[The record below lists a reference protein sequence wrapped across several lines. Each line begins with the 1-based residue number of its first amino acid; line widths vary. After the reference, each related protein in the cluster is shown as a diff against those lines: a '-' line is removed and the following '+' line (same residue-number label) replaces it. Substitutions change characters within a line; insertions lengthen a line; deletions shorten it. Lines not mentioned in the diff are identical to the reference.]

1 MKLIFKIISVMALGL
16 FGTSCLAQAPKG
28 KLTYCSYSS
37 TGAAGLGK
45 DYCELIADPGKAP
58 KVVVALNLG
67 NRFNDPEIRAEY
79 PVGQET
85 VDSLAKLL
93 AEAKV
98 YKLNGYN
105 FEEAITGGHSH
116 RIYQEYDSG
125 EKINARWYG
134 NHVKQEAWAA
144 YRMIEAFFAPWRT
157 QATKENDPVVRFEI
171 FAERVAGRG
180 TDHFLL
186 LAQNGS
192 TPRVIYDLNIDSRF
206 REEVHEQFDL
216 ETDEDLQKVLRLQQD
231 LIGLKTA
238 ALGDYKKDDSLNG
251 GTIYSVEL
259 NYASGARQ
267 SLYWHTQDVNP
278 TAQATYNR
286 IRAFFA
292 AWVKER

>member
-1 MKLIFKIISVMALGL
+1 MRLIFKIISVMAFGL
-16 FGTSCLAQAPKG
+16 IGTSCLAQAPKG

-45 DYCELIADPGKAP
+45 DYCELIADPGEAP

-105 FEEAITGGHSH
+105 VEEAITGGHSH

-206 REEVHEQFDL
+206 RKEVHEQFDL
-216 ETDEDLQKVLRLQQD
+216 ETEEDLQKVQRLQQD

-259 NYASGARQ
+259 TYASGARQ

>member
-1 MKLIFKIISVMALGL
+1 MRLIFKNITVMA
-16 FGTSCLAQAPKG
+16 FGFIWASCLAQAPKG

-67 NRFNDPEIRAEY
+67 NRFNDPEIHAEY
-79 PVGQET
+79 PIGQEA

-105 FEEAITGGHSH
+105 IEEAITGGHSY
-116 RIYQEYDSG
+116 RIYQEYSSG

-134 NHVKQEAWAA
+134 LHVKQKAWAA

-157 QATKENDPVVRFEI
+157 QASKENDPAVRFEI

-180 TDHFLL
+180 ADHFLL
-186 LAQNGS
+186 MAQDGT
-192 TPRVIYDLNIDSRF
+192 TPHVVYDLNVDSRF
-206 REEVHEQFDL
+206 NDEIHEQFDL
-216 ETDEDLQKVLRLQQD
+216 ESEEDIQKVRRLQQD

-238 ALGDYKKDDSLNG
+238 ALGDYKKDDALEG

-259 NYASGARQ
+259 TYSSGAKQ
-267 SLYWHTQDVNP
+267 SLYWHSQDVHP
-278 TAQATYNR
+278 TAYAIYNR
-286 IRAFFA
+286 IREFFA

>member
-1 MKLIFKIISVMALGL
+1 MRLIFKIISVMAFGL
-16 FGTSCLAQAPKG
+16 IGTSCLAQAPKG

-79 PVGQET
+79 PIGQET

-105 FEEAITGGHSH
+105 VDEAITGGHSH

-216 ETDEDLQKVLRLQQD
+216 ETEEDLQKVLRLQQD